1 MKYVTGYTML
11 EIRHAMFSALNYTC
25 FETKK
30 FT

>member
-1 MKYVTGYTML
+1 MKYVTEYTML
-11 EIRHAMFSALNYTC
+11 EIRHAMFSALNY